1 MIPSFFENYTLEDL
15 YKEMEMVYLNDNR
28 PWIIGYSGG
37 KDSTVVVELV
47 YHMLKSLP
55 EEKRHK
61 NVYVVSSDTLIE
73 NPLILNYLNENMS
86 LLNKSAKKDNLPF
99 KAEVVKPNI
108 NDTFWVN
115 VIGRGYPTPKSIMY
129 RWCTE
134 RLKIRP
140 SNVFISEHLKNE
152 DVVVLLGVRKDESIS
167 RKKRIE
173 SKQIDGY
180 LLTPHET
187 LKNDQN
193 RAYVYT
199 PIVDFSTDDVWK
211 VLLENYMGLTPW
223 GSDNNNLFKLYSKG
237 SGHEGECPF
246 VTDRGNNSTCG
257 NSRFGCWICT
267 VVKED
272 KSLNGFIQTGERWL
286 TPLAEFRKW
295 IMDIRNNS
303 EYRRPYKRNGS
314 VQRMKDG
321 TIIYGPFN
329 FKARQTIL
337 EKLLEK
343 EKVMQRFN
351 PDIKL
356 ITVDELKKIGEIWD
370 DEEDLTRQV
379 LVDLYS
385 KVTGEKLP
393 WHDYKHPLFDEVAL
407 TTIENL
413 SEESNIDF
421 PLLKALLIQT
431 DKYKHYSNPTKLKNS
446 VDKMLNQGWIHD
458 DVIQQAEQEKEE
470 SIKEQYDVTKEA

>member
-1 MIPSFFENYTLEDL
+1 MIPSFFKENTLDDL
-15 YKEMEMVYLNDNR
+15 YKEMTMVYLNDNR

-47 YHMLKSLP
+47 YHMLLSLP

-73 NPLILNYLNENMS
+73 NPIILNNLNENMR
-86 LLNKSAKKDNLPF
+86 LINVSAKKDRIPMI
-99 KAEVVKPNI
+99 AEIVIPHV

-140 SNVFISEHLKNE
+140 SNKFISAHLKNE

-167 RKKRIE
+167 RKQRIE
-173 SKQIDGY
+173 NKQIDGY

-187 LKNDQN
+187 LKNDMN

-199 PIVDFSTDDVWK
+199 PIVDFTTDDVWEI
-211 VLLENYMGLTPW
+211 LLNQYMGLTPW
-223 GSDNNNLFKLYSKG
+223 GSNNIDLFKLYSKG
-237 SGHEGECPF
+237 SGYEGECPF
-246 VTDRGNNSTCG
+246 VTDSGNTNTCG

-272 KSLNGFIQTGERWL
+272 KSLNGFIRSEPWL
-286 TPLAEFRKW
+286 LPLAQFRRW
-295 IMDIRNNS
+295 IMSIRNES
-303 EYRRPYKRNGS
+303 QYRRSYKRNGS

-321 TIIYGPFN
+321 TVIYGPFT
-329 FKARQTIL
+329 FEARQEIL
-337 EKLLEK
+337 NKLLETQK
-343 EKVMQRFN
+343 IIQRTH
-351 PDIKL
+351 PEVTL
-356 ITVDELKKIGEIWD
+356 ITLDELKKIDEIWD
-370 DEEDLTRQV
+370 DEEDLTRQT
-379 LVDLYS
+379 LVKLYENVVG
-385 KVTGEKLP
+385 KKLP
-393 WHDYKHPLFDEVAL
+393 WHDYKKTLFDEVAL
-407 TTIENL
+407 TTIKDL
-413 SEESNIDF
+413 CDESNIDY

-431 DKYKHYSNPTKLKNS
+431 DKYKHYGNPSKMKKSVEKL
-446 VDKMLNQGWIHD
+446 LNQGWVHD
-458 DVIQQAEQEKEE
+458 EIIQQAEQEKEE
-470 SIKEQYDVTKEA
+470 STKEQYNVTKES